1 MRSTLAIATLAL
13 TLTAPGAYSWMGPGS
28 DGDDSGA
35 SFAVRLVQTGVPSA
49 VPGGTGVP
57 AEVPAQPNT
66 NPSGPGAV
74 PGVPGAPRIPEVPVS
89 PGTMPGATTPPTTQ
103 PALLPTTTLPGSH

>member
-1 MRSTLAIATLAL
+1 MRFPLAALILASTLG
-13 TLTAPGAYSWMGPGS
+13 PGAHAWMGPGS

-49 VPGGTGVP
+49 APGGTGVP

-66 NPSGPGAV
+66 NPSGPGTV

-89 PGTMPGATTPPTTQ
+89 PGTMPGATMPTTTQ
-103 PALLPTTTLPGSH
+103 PALLPTTTLPGAH